1 MSSDKAPQINLKQ
14 SSDED
19 LVRIVTV
26 QVHKYEPYTVQA
38 AEAEISRRGIDK
50 MRMAHL
56 VKKVAQD
63 NTAVQEIQ
71 DYMSTTWTRF
81 VNFLIDFIVFLL
93 LVLIGSL
100 SLDSVFVTSNSDF
113 LLAVGYGMVL
123 LIFLLY
129 HGLTEYFFQKTV
141 GKYITK
147 TIVVTKDGEK
157 PDAGTIALRT
167 LCRLIPFDRLSF
179 LITKNGFHDR
189 FSNTQVVK
197 DPS

>member
-1 MSSDKAPQINLKQ
+1 MSSDKTPQINLKQ

-26 QVHKYEPYTVQA
+26 QVHKYEPHTVQA

-81 VNFLIDFIVFLL
+81 VNFLIDFIAFLL

-100 SLDSVFVTSNSDF
+100 SLDSIFVTSNSDF

-157 PDAGTIALRT
+157 PDAGTIVLRT

>member
-26 QVHKYEPYTVQA
+26 QVHKYEPHTVQA

-50 MRMAHL
+50 MRMTHL

-141 GKYITK
+141 GKYIT
-147 TIVVTKDGEK
+147 
-157 PDAGTIALRT
+157 
-167 LCRLIPFDRLSF
+167 
-179 LITKNGFHDR
+179 
-189 FSNTQVVK
+189 
-197 DPS
+197 

>member
-1 MSSDKAPQINLKQ
+1 
-14 SSDED
+14 
-19 LVRIVTV
+19 
-26 QVHKYEPYTVQA
+26 
-38 AEAEISRRGIDK
+38 
-50 MRMAHL
+50 
-56 VKKVAQD
+56 
-63 NTAVQEIQ
+63 
-71 DYMSTTWTRF
+71 
-81 VNFLIDFIVFLL
+81 
-93 LVLIGSL
+93 
-100 SLDSVFVTSNSDF
+100 
-113 LLAVGYGMVL
+113 

-129 HGLTEYFFQKTV
+129 QGLTEYFFQKTV

-147 TIVVTKDGEK
+147 TIVVTKDGKK